1 MHPSSLAAID
11 YDVAHLS
18 SALVLLAA
26 FGLLY
31 QRRLPGMINLFAL
44 QSTALGVAAAWQAW
58 VQDASQLY
66 VTAGIVWSLKAGA
79 VPLGLHWLSR
89 RLQTTRTVETALGI
103 GPTMLA
109 GVALVALAILMVT
122 PIGADRSALTREEL
136 ALALSVIL
144 LGLLIMISRRH
155 AVSQVIGFMCLEN
168 GVTLAVVGVKGMPL
182 VVEMSIAFSVMVACI
197 LFGIFFFQI
206 RERFDTLDLQFL
218 ESFRG
223 EDR

>member
-1 MHPSSLAAID
+1 MAPLSLAAFD
-11 YDVAHLS
+11 YDVAHLA

-31 QRRLPGMINLFAL
+31 QRRLPGMINLLAL
-44 QSTALGVAAAWQAW
+44 QSTALGTAAAWQAW
-58 VQDASQLY
+58 VQDATQLY
-66 VTAGIVWSLKAGA
+66 TTAIIVFTLKAGA
-79 VPLGLHWLSR
+79 VPLGLHWLIR
-89 RLQTTRTVETALGI
+89 RLHTTRTVETALGI

-109 GVALVALAILMVT
+109 GVGLVSLAILMVG
-122 PIGADRSALTREEL
+122 PIGARSALTREEL

-144 LGLLIMISRRH
+144 LGLLIMITRRH
-155 AVSQVIGFMCLEN
+155 AVSQVIGFMCIEN

-182 VVEMSIAFSVMVACI
+182 VVEMSVAFSVMVAFI

-206 RERFDTLDLQFL
+206 RERFDTLDLHML

>member
-1 MHPSSLAAID
+1 MTPTSLAAVD
-11 YDVAHLS
+11 YDVAHLAA
-18 SALVLLAA
+18 ALVLLAA
-26 FGLLY
+26 FALLY
-31 QRRLPGMINLFAL
+31 QRRLPGMVNLFAV
-44 QSTALGVAAAWQAW
+44 QSTALGAAAAWQAW

-66 VTAGIVWSLKAGA
+66 VTAAIVWTLKAGA
-79 VPLGLHWLSR
+79 VPAGLHWLIR
-89 RLQTTRTVETALGI
+89 RLRMTRTVETALGI
-103 GPTMLA
+103 APTMLA

-122 PIGADRSALTREEL
+122 PIGAERSALTREEL

-144 LGLLIMISRRH
+144 LGLLIMITRRN
-155 AVSQVIGFMCLEN
+155 AVSQVIGFMCIEN

-182 VVEMSIAFSVMVACI
+182 VVEMSVAFSVMVAFI

-206 RERFDTLDLQFL
+206 RERFDTLDLHFL